1 MRTNRPRTAPGELP
15 DPPDVLRLIER
26 GEPMV
31 ERMAKR
37 IRGGLDPSYQLDDLI
52 AAGKLGLLQ
61 AARRYDPSHGI
72 AFEAFAYHRIQGE
85 IYNEVGRFSDLKRT
99 AYHRAVAL
107 EAATLSNGNDVFDGA
122 LQLASQD
129 KVENMSEAEMEQAV
143 DAVLGNVAAATAVG
157 LLRPSLETE
166 ASDETHSDPLEQ
178 LERRQLAAIALNLLS
193 ELDPSDAEIFRRKHF
208 EDLTYQDFSDE
219 LGLSRPWI
227 YRRYN
232 RVLGF
237 LQERMAQLE
246 AT

>member
-1 MRTNRPRTAPGELP
+1 MPPSPAPNDSPE
-15 DPPDVLRLIER
+15 VLQLITR
-26 GEPMV
+26 A
-31 ERMAKR
+31 ERMVGR
-37 IRGGLDPSYQLDDLI
+37 IARKIRAGLDPSYQLDDLI

-61 AARRYDPSHGI
+61 AARRFDSSRGI

-107 EAATLSNGNDVFDGA
+107 EAATAASGNDVFDGA
-122 LQLASQD
+122 LQIASQD
-129 KVENMSEAEMEQAV
+129 KVSDLSEAQMEQAV
-143 DAVLGNVAAATAVG
+143 DALLGNVTAATAVG
-157 LLRPSLETE
+157 LLRPSLEAEVIDTV
-166 ASDETHSDPLEQ
+166 DPARE
-178 LERRQLAAIALNLLS
+178 LERRQLAAIALELLK

-232 RVLGF
+232 RVLSF
-237 LQERMAQLE
+237 LQERMAALE
-246 AT
+246 AS

>member
-1 MRTNRPRTAPGELP
+1 MTAQAEQLDSPE
-15 DPPDVLRLIER
+15 VLQLLER
-26 GEPMV
+26 GAPMV
-31 ERMAKR
+31 ERIAKR
-37 IRGGLDPSYQLDDLI
+37 IRGGLDSSYQLEDLI
-52 AAGKLGLLQ
+52 AAGQVGLLQ

-107 EAATLSNGNDVFDGA
+107 EAAAVSAGNDVFDGA

-129 KVENMSEAEMEQAV
+129 KVEDMSEAEMEQAV
-143 DAVLGNVAAATAVG
+143 DAVLGNVTTATAVG
-157 LLRPSLETE
+157 LLRPSLESEERGDTE
-166 ASDETHSDPLEQ
+166 DDPARL
-178 LERRQLAAIALNLLS
+178 LERRQLVAIALGLLE
-193 ELDPSDAEIFRRKHF
+193 ELDPSDADIFRRKHF
-208 EDLTYQDFSDE
+208 EEKTYQDFSDE

-237 LQERMAQLE
+237 LQERMASLE
-246 AT
+246 SG

>member
-1 MRTNRPRTAPGELP
+1 MTSPAEQRDSPE
-15 DPPDVLRLIER
+15 VLQLLER
-26 GEPMV
+26 GAPMV
-31 ERMAKR
+31 ERIAKR

-52 AAGKLGLLQ
+52 AAGKVGLLQ

-85 IYNEVGRFSDLKRT
+85 VYNEVGRFSDLKRT

-107 EAATLSNGNDVFDGA
+107 EAATVSAGNDTFDGA

-129 KVENMSEAEMEQAV
+129 KVEDMSEAEMEQAV
-143 DAVLGNVAAATAVG
+143 DAILGNVTAATAVG
-157 LLRPSLETE
+157 LLRPSLEAD
-166 ASDETHSDPLEQ
+166 ASDQGEDDPSQQ
-178 LERRQLAAIALNLLS
+178 LERRQLAAIALQLLE
-193 ELDPSDAEIFRRKHF
+193 ELDPSDADIFRRKHF
-208 EDLTYQDFSDE
+208 EDKTYQDFSDE

-237 LQERMAQLE
+237 LQERMAALE
-246 AT
+246 TG

>member
-1 MRTNRPRTAPGELP
+1 MTAQNEQLDSPQ
-15 DPPDVLRLIER
+15 VLRLIER

-31 ERMAKR
+31 ERIAKR
-37 IRGGLDPSYQLDDLI
+37 IRGSLDSSYQLDDLI
-52 AAGKLGLLQ
+52 AAGKVGLLQ
-61 AARRYDPSHGI
+61 AARRYDASHGI
-72 AFEAFAYHRIQGE
+72 AFEAFAFHRIQGE
-85 IYNEVGRFSDLKRT
+85 IHNEVGRFSDLKRT

-107 EAATLSNGNDVFDGA
+107 EAAAISSGNDVFDGA

-129 KVENMSEAEMEQAV
+129 RVEDMSAAEMEQAV
-143 DAVLGNVAAATAVG
+143 DAILGNVAAATAVG
-157 LLRPSLETE
+157 LLRPSLELD
-166 ASDETHSDPLEQ
+166 ASDETADDPSRL
-178 LERRQLAAIALNLLS
+178 LERRQLAAIALALLE

-208 EDLTYQDFSDE
+208 EDLSYQDFSDE